1 MKPAAKTLA
10 MVIVSLVIY
19 SAAVVVGDSFSAASS
34 FRAGLSHALF
44 FGPFFVVVTFPI
56 LVGFGY
62 GLRWLIERLIR
73 RQLPFRKI
81 IPFAVLVPVC
91 LSMLSSAIPDSP
103 KTVFRRYVADDVPE
117 SLSGLQFWKR
127 SGFGNSTVIVQFN
140 VNPRDFG
147 KVVSRYT
154 YSEEE
159 LPPGYRIS
167 PIDDLIRHN
176 AAFPI
181 RPSTKPASRV
191 FRASRTLSN
200 GARESVS
207 HYVNEARDEVLT
219 VRVLD

>member
-1 MKPAAKTLA
+1 MKPAVKTLLIG
-10 MVIVSLVIY
+10 VVSLATY
-19 SAAVVVGDSFSAASS
+19 SAVVVVGDSFSAASS
-34 FRAGLSHALF
+34 FRDGLSHALF
-44 FGPFFVVVTFPI
+44 FGPLFVVVTFPI
-56 LVGFGY
+56 LVGFGF
-62 GLRWLIERLIR
+62 GLRWVIERLIR
-73 RQLPFRKI
+73 RPLPFRSI
-81 IPFAVLVPVC
+81 IPFAVLVPVS

-103 KTVFRRYVADDVPE
+103 KTVFRRFVADDVPE

-127 SGFGNSTVIVQFN
+127 SGFGNSTVIVKFKL
-140 VNPRDFG
+140 NPEDFG
-147 KVVSRYT
+147 KVISRYA

-159 LPPGYRIS
+159 LTSGHWIH

-176 AAFPI
+176 VAFPI
-181 RPSTKPASRV
+181 QPSTKPASSV